1 MTKLFGTNGIRGIT
15 NKELTPEFASNM
27 GLAIGTYLKG
37 GDVAIGTDTR
47 TSNQMLKSAV
57 ISGLLASGCDV
68 VDVGVV
74 PTPALQYA
82 VKQYKLAGGVMITA
96 SHNPP
101 EFNGIK
107 CVDSDGTE
115 LSKEKEEKIEEIYF
129 SKKFNLAEW
138 SKIKSVKVDENVNE
152 MYANGIMKCVDMDA
166 IKNNGLKVGVECAN
180 GAGSLVSPYLLE
192 RLGCKVITLNAH
204 PDGTFPG
211 HPSEPTPENA
221 TDLIKAVKNVGADL
235 GVLHDGDADRTVFVD
250 ENGTY
255 VPGEKS
261 LAFVGKEMLV
271 KNGGGIIVTPVATS
285 SCVEDLAK
293 KHNGRV
299 IYTRVG
305 SPIVARVMMEKGAVA
320 VFGGEENG
328 GLIFPEHQYCRDGA
342 MSAAKVIEIM
352 IQRKKKLSEL
362 VGEVPKYFV
371 VKAKISC
378 PDNKKEYLLKRM
390 AEYAKGTGNK
400 FDTTDGTKIFTKE
413 GWVLVRPSGTEPLC
427 RIYGETKDLEKSKK
441 ITEEYK
447 TLAEKIVKSG

>member
-1 MTKLFGTNGIRGIT
+1 MTKLFGTNGIRGVT

-27 GLAIGTYLKG
+27 GLAIGTFLKG
-37 GDVAIGTDTR
+37 GEVIIGTDTR

-57 ISGLLASGCDV
+57 ISGLLASGCSV
-68 VDVGVV
+68 VDAGIL
-74 PTPALQYA
+74 PTPSLQYA
-82 VKQYKLAGGVMITA
+82 VKEYKSSGGVVITA

-107 CVDSDGTE
+107 CIDSDGTE

-129 SKKFNLAEW
+129 SKKFNLVEW
-138 SKIKSVKVDENVNE
+138 SRIKSTEVDENVNE
-152 MYANGIMKCVDMDA
+152 MYINGIMKRVDVNS
-166 IKNNGLKVGVECAN
+166 IRNRGLKVILDCAN

-192 RLGCKVITLNAH
+192 RLGCKVITLNSH

-221 TDLIKAVKNVGADL
+221 ADLIKVVKDVGADV
-235 GVLHDGDADRTVFVD
+235 GILHDGDADRTVFVD

-255 VPGEKS
+255 IPGEKS

-271 KNGGGIIVTPVATS
+271 KSGGGIIVTPVATS

-293 KHNGRV
+293 RHNGQV
-299 IYTRVG
+299 IYTKVG
-305 SPIVARVMMEKGAVA
+305 SPTVARVMMEKRA

-328 GLIFPEHQYCRDGA
+328 GLIFPEFQYCRDGA
-342 MSAAKVIEIM
+342 MSAAKVMETM
-352 IQRKKKLSEL
+352 AKRKKKLSEL
-362 VGEVPKYFV
+362 VKEVPNYFV
-371 VKAKISC
+371 YKTKLSC
-378 PDNKKEYLLKRM
+378 RDDKKEYLLKKM
-390 AEYAKGTGNK
+390 VEYAKSTGDK

-413 GWVLVRPSGTEPLC
+413 GWVLIRPSGTEPLC

-441 ITEEYK
+441 IVEEYRK
-447 TLAEKIVKSG
+447 VVEKIIG